1 MQYNSVED
9 AVSHLEFQV
18 NNLSK
23 KCETQTKHIENLE
36 DTLYHL
42 LMLLNQRDD
51 LQNLKDL
58 TDTYIHNCN
67 LFSKK
72 TI

>member
-1 MQYNSVED
+1 MQYNSIED
-9 AVSHLEFQV
+9 AVSRLEFQV
-18 NNLSK
+18 SNLSK

-42 LMLLNQRDD
+42 LLLLNQRDD

-58 TDTYIHNCN
+58 TETYIHNCN

>member
-9 AVSHLEFQV
+9 AVSQLEFRIY
-18 NNLSK
+18 NLTKTCDAQSK
-23 KCETQTKHIENLE
+23 QIENLE
-36 DTLYHL
+36 DALYHL
-42 LMLLNQRDD
+42 LITLNQND
-51 LQNLKDL
+51 NLKEL

-72 TI
+72 RI